1 MHPYDASVRRVS
13 ADPSTRRFALSAA
26 VALLLGLVVA
36 VALALVREPESG
48 LADTFRPQRVAPPEF
63 RLRDHEGRPAS
74 PADARG
80 KVLALTFLFS
90 QCRESCPTIGRTV
103 GAALERAGDGVV
115 GMAVS
120 VDPVGDTPDNVRR
133 FLRVNGLEG
142 RVRYLLGRRAD
153 LVPVWQAYGIVPIG
167 TGRVERYVPPEQFAP
182 DPAPDA
188 AADPYPAAD
197 DLRYRGR
204 PRHGGV
210 QDFEHS
216 AYVLLIDKRGRQRVG
231 FPFEHLD
238 EDALA
243 EDLRILAAEPG

>member
-1 MHPYDASVRRVS
+1 MS

-26 VALLLGLVVA
+26 LALLLGLA
-36 VALALVREPESG
+36 IATGVALLREPENG
-48 LADTFRPQRVAPPEF
+48 LADTFRPQPVAPPEF
-63 RLRDHEGRPAS
+63 RLRDLEGRPAS
-74 PADARG
+74 PADAKG

-90 QCRESCPTIGRTV
+90 QCRESCPTMGRTV
-103 GAALERAGDGVV
+103 AAALERAGDGVE

-120 VDPVGDTPDNVRR
+120 VDPVGDTPENVRR

-142 RVRYLLGRRAD
+142 RVRYLVGRRSD
-153 LVPVWQAYGIVPIG
+153 LVPVWQAYGIVPVG
-167 TGRVERYVPPEQFAP
+167 SGRTEDYRPPEQFVP
-182 DPAPDA
+182 EPAPEA
-188 AADPYPAAD
+188 ASDPYPAAD

-231 FPFEHLD
+231 FPFEQLD
-238 EDALA
+238 EDHLA

>member
-1 MHPYDASVRRVS
+1 M
-13 ADPSTRRFALSAA
+13 TRRFALSAV
-26 VALLLGLVVA
+26 VALLLGLAIATVV
-36 VALALVREPESG
+36 ALVREPETG

-90 QCRESCPTIGRTV
+90 QCRESCPTMGRTV
-103 GAALERAGDGVV
+103 GAALERAGEGVV

-120 VDPVGDTPDNVRR
+120 VDPAGDTPDNVRR

-142 RVRYLLGRRAD
+142 RVRFLVGRREE
-153 LVPVWQAYGIVPIG
+153 LLPVWRAYGIVPVG
-167 TGRVERYVPPEQFAP
+167 SGRVERYEPPEQFAP

-188 AADPYPAAD
+188 ASDPYPAAD
-197 DLRYRGR
+197 DLQYRGR

-231 FPFEHLD
+231 FPFEQLD
-238 EDALA
+238 EDHLA

>member
-1 MHPYDASVRRVS
+1 VS
-13 ADPSTRRFALSAA
+13 ADPSTRRFALSA
-26 VALLLGLVVA
+26 VLALLLGLA
-36 VALALVREPESG
+36 IATGVALLREPESG
-48 LADTFRPQRVAPPEF
+48 LADTFRPQRVEPPEF
-63 RLRDHEGRPAS
+63 RLRDLEGRPAS
-74 PADARG
+74 PADAKG

-90 QCRESCPTIGRTV
+90 QCRESCPTMGRTV
-103 GAALERAGDGVV
+103 AAALERAGEGVE

-120 VDPVGDTPDNVRR
+120 VDPVGDTPENVRR

-142 RVRYLLGRRAD
+142 RVRYLVGRRAD
-153 LVPVWQAYGIVPIG
+153 LVPVWQAYGIVPVG
-167 TGRVERYVPPEQFAP
+167 SGRTDDYEPPEQFVP
-182 DPAPDA
+182 EPAPDA

-231 FPFEHLD
+231 FPFESLD

-243 EDLRILAAEPG
+243 EDLRLLAAEPG